1 MPFCISLIASIL
13 GPFKK
18 DLFMPLLNKK
28 KAGRKKKKQ
37 KVINL
42 VNGSGIPT
50 GARQQSKQQKRR

>member
-28 KAGRKKKKQ
+28 KAGRKKKQ

>member
-1 MPFCISLIASIL
+1 MPFCIFLIASIL

-18 DLFMPLLNKK
+18 DLFMPLFNKK
-28 KAGRKKKKQ
+28 KAGRKKKQ